1 MADFPFESLNKPI
14 SDDQP
19 CGPDLELE
27 NDVPYLNFVTRA
39 EGMFPDSFF
48 DFDRSSIDF
57 DAELATC
64 AAISRKSIDFRVLV
78 PFAKLLIL
86 NRDIRGFQQCLSA
99 IAALLENRWEEAHPQ
114 PMDGDSSFRGS
125 VLQALDDVPQ
135 TVLPLQGA
143 PLFKTRRFG
152 PVMYR
157 HHLLV
162 EKTIQPRKVIQ
173 YSDDDG
179 SSTIEEEKVPQAADF
194 RGAIGD
200 VELAEL
206 VGIRDVAENIF
217 GALETIEKVYDD
229 KSGKVGFL
237 RFKELKPLAQTLFLF
252 LDSSVAARDPAQA
265 RNAVAGAAA
274 DDDAG
279 ADDDGAPQQQ
289 ASQGAVATSSEAWAA
304 IRAAADY
311 FARKET
317 TNPARLWL
325 AQALALFGKS
335 FYDALRALVP
345 DYAGQASVALT
356 RELPLTLTIERLSEL
371 LPEEP
376 PAEEEVAEETY
387 EAASAAEPD
396 GSESGE
402 AADGEGTE
410 ASPGQ
415 EAPPPPAPPA
425 QPKVFI
431 ARDRMAAIRLIES
444 ASAFIRIS
452 EPSSPVPILLDQA
465 KASSA
470 RDFVSLLRDVLPQSA
485 LRID

>member
-1 MADFPFESLNKPI
+1 MADFPFEILTKPI
-14 SDDQP
+14 SDDLP

-39 EGMFPDSFF
+39 DGMFPDSFF

-86 NRDIRGFQQCLSA
+86 NRDVRGFQQCLSA
-99 IAALLENRWEEAHPQ
+99 IATLLEERWESVHPQ

-125 VLQALDDVPQ
+125 VLQALDDPPQ
-135 TVLPLQGA
+135 TVFPLQCA

-152 PVMYR
+152 PVMFR

-162 EKTIQPRKVIQ
+162 EKSIPPRKVIQ

-179 SSTIEEEKVPQAADF
+179 SSTIDEEKVPQAADL

-200 VELAEL
+200 VELADL
-206 VGIRDVAENIF
+206 VGIRDIAEQIV
-217 GALETIEKVYDD
+217 GALEAIEKVYDE

-237 RFKELKPLAQTLFLF
+237 RFKELKALATPLFLF
-252 LDSSVAARDPAQA
+252 LDSSVALRDPAQA
-265 RNAVAGAAA
+265 RNAGVSAAGE
-274 DDDAG
+274 DDVEG
-279 ADDDGAPQQQ
+279 EDGQASAPQPGQH
-289 ASQGAVATSSEAWAA
+289 GVTSPAEALAA

-325 AQALALFGKS
+325 AQAQALVGKS

-345 DYAGQASVALT
+345 DYAGQASVTLT
-356 RELPLTLTIERLSEL
+356 RELPLTLPVERLSEL
-371 LPEEP
+371 LPEELP
-376 PAEEEVAEETY
+376 PEDDGAEET
-387 EAASAAEPD
+387 EASADNNE
-396 GSESGE
+396 SSGE
-402 AADGEGTE
+402 GDEAAADGEDAAAE
-410 ASPGQ
+410 PA
-415 EAPPPPAPPA
+415 APVPQA
-425 QPKVFI
+425 KVFV
-431 ARDRMAAIRLIES
+431 ARDRMSAIRLIES
-444 ASAFIRIS
+444 ASAFIRIA
-452 EPSSPVPILLDQA
+452 EPSSPIPMLLDQA

-470 RDFVSLLRDVLPQSA
+470 RDFISLLRDVLPQSA